1 MVGERQ
7 QLGVK
12 LRDVFWTM
20 SVDAC
25 GLLVP
30 HRLSA
35 LRSLPLDLG
44 ESLRPPSGTA
54 ALRAEARVKA
64 SFLP

>member
-1 MVGERQ
+1 M
-7 QLGVK
+7 
-12 LRDVFWTM
+12 
-20 SVDAC
+20 
-25 GLLVP
+25 P